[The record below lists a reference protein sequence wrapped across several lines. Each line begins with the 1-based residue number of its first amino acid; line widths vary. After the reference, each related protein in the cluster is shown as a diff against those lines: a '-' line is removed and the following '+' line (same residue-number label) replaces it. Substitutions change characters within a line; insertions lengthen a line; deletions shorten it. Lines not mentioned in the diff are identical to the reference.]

1 MPRLPALALVAFAA
15 TLLFALLAGRAGA
28 ASWARPVDGGLA
40 RAFTYRDSEPFRAGR
55 HRGVDFAARAGA
67 LVHAACAGRVAFAG
81 RVARQ
86 GGVVS
91 VRCGPWR
98 VSHLPLRG
106 LAVRTGAHVAAGD
119 SLGRLAWHP
128 AHAGLHLGVRR
139 ETSRWGYVD
148 PARFFGPTAPMP
160 PVADR
165 PSRPGRPPRLGP
177 APPPALVPE
186 PRTAPRPRPAIGPRP
201 APGARPAPSTARAPA
216 TPAPALAPGVP
227 PDPARSPAAPPVAA
241 GWPSAA
247 APGGAPV
254 APWPA
259 WLGLGLLL
267 TGAVGAG
274 ARRRRRARA
283 NRAVGSAAATGRAGA
298 P

>member
-67 LVHAACAGRVAFAG
+67 LVRAACAGRVAFAG

-106 LAVRTGAHVAAGD
+106 LAVRTGAHVAVGD
-119 SLGRLAWHP
+119 SLGRLAGHP

-148 PARFFGPTAPMP
+148 PARFFGPTAPTP
-160 PVADR
+160 PVAGR

-186 PRTAPRPRPAIGPRP
+186 PRP
-201 APGARPAPSTARAPA
+201 APEARPAPSTARAPA
-216 TPAPALAPGVP
+216 THAPALAPGVP
-227 PDPARSPAAPPVAA
+227 LDHARSPAAPPVAA

-247 APGGAPV
+247 APGGAPI

-283 NRAVGSAAATGRAGA
+283 DRADRAVGSAAAATGRAR
-298 P
+298 PP